1 MIDLK
6 EKNTEASSSQ
16 AFTPTKQEKFT
27 SDKEANARKLLSI
40 MLAAIVAFVGIFCI
54 IISRRNRTIEAQQ
67 KIAAIQSSTP
77 SEAVN
82 TVPPSPS
89 ATNAHPQTVVNGGTI
104 ENPVTVTI
112 DEANWNLIIVNSGYR
127 IPAEYEPDL
136 VYVCSSQEQLDRK
149 AATHY
154 EAMYNAALKDGVTLT
169 PCSGYRSYET
179 QERNFNRKVEFFEG
193 QGFTAQEA
201 KMKAAT
207 IVVPPGSSEHNL
219 GYSMDIVCMEEWF
232 EGTEEFKWLQKN
244 AADFGFIMRYPKDK
258 QDITNVVYKPWH
270 WRYVGV
276 EAAKE
281 MKANG
286 QVLEEYMGATQ

>member
-16 AFTPTKQEKFT
+16 DFTQTKQDKFA

-89 ATNAHPQTVVNGGTI
+89 ATNAHPQNVVNGGTI
-104 ENPVTVTI
+104 DNPVTITI

-127 IPAEYEPDL
+127 IPVEYEPDL

-149 AATHY
+149 VAAHY

-201 KMKAAT
+201 KMKAST

-281 MKANG
+281 MKSNG